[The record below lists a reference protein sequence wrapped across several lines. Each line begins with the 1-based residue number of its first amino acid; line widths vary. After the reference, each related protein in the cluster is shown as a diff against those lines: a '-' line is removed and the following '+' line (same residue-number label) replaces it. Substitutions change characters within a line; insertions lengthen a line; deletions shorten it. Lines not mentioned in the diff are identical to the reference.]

1 MYLELRETSFP
12 RVGNMAEKKL
22 LRFMET
28 VLDGNL
34 ATERALRNIRG
45 VGHSFAKIICITSGI
60 DPKKKFGELS
70 AEEVATLEKH
80 IRNPEMPQWMLNRRK
95 DPESGKN
102 IHLIGNSLDFS
113 RREDI
118 NSMKKMRSYKGIRH
132 EQGQPVRGQRTR
144 STFRTKKTVGVM
156 KKSAKQPAKPKAEAP
171 AEKKK

>member
-1 MYLELRETSFP
+1 
-12 RVGNMAEKKL
+12 MAEKKL
-22 LRFMET
+22 LRFMEA

-34 ATERALRNIRG
+34 SSERALHNIKG
-45 VGHSFAKIICITSGI
+45 MGHSFAKIVCVTSGI

-70 AEEVATLEKH
+70 AEELATLEKH
-80 IRNPEMPQWMLNRRK
+80 IKNPEMPQWMLNRRK
-95 DPESGKN
+95 DPETGKN
-102 IHLIGNSLDFS
+102 IHLTGNSLDFS

-118 NSMKKMRSYKGIRH
+118 NTMKKMRSYKGIRH

-156 KKSAKQPAKPKAEAP
+156 KKSAKQPAKPKAAEGG

>member
-1 MYLELRETSFP
+1 
-12 RVGNMAEKKL
+12 MAEKKL
-22 LRFMET
+22 VRFMEA

-34 ATERALRNIRG
+34 ASERALRNIKG
-45 VGHSFAKIICITSGI
+45 IGHSFAKIVCVTSGI
-60 DPKKKFGELS
+60 DPKKKLGELS
-70 AEEVATLEKH
+70 AEELAALEKH

-95 DPESGKN
+95 DPETGKN
-102 IHLIGNSLDFS
+102 IHLTGNSLDFS

-118 NSMKKMRSYKGIRH
+118 NAMKKMRSYKGIRH

-156 KKSAKQPAKPKAEAP
+156 KKSAKQPAKPKTEGG